1 MIKILLTTIFCVNLF
16 ANQLELSGTVISD
29 NEKIITSRNMG
40 YIKDV
45 YVNEG
50 SQVKKGDI
58 LYEIDSSSIDSN
70 KKEVLLN
77 LEILKNINQ
86 ENKIPITS
94 LVNSYIY
101 EQLNE
106 KSDLIKEFK
115 SKLAKEQTEVKIRIY
130 ENEKKFLLESSKL
143 TGTNSLNQEI
153 RFRLLNTI
161 YKKRFLSPNEMQTFY
176 DLKYQIKMIGVNLN
190 QISKKLNSNQ
200 QVNVDFLMESI
211 SKLDE
216 KLNEN
221 LVEIKKVLNYTNSR
235 TRA

>member
-1 MIKILLTTIFCVNLF
+1 M
-16 ANQLELSGTVISD
+16 
-29 NEKIITSRNMG
+29 
-40 YIKDV
+40 
-45 YVNEG
+45 
-50 SQVKKGDI
+50 
-58 LYEIDSSSIDSN
+58 
-70 KKEVLLN
+70 
-77 LEILKNINQ
+77 
-86 ENKIPITS
+86 
-94 LVNSYIY
+94 
-101 EQLNE
+101 
-106 KSDLIKEFK
+106 IKEFK

-216 KLNEN
+216 KLDEN
-221 LVEIKKVLNYTNSR
+221 LIEIKKVLNYTNSR

>member
-1 MIKILLTTIFCVNLF
+1 MRIKIFPI
-16 ANQLELSGTVISD
+16 
-29 NEKIITSRNMG
+29 
-40 YIKDV
+40 
-45 YVNEG
+45 
-50 SQVKKGDI
+50 
-58 LYEIDSSSIDSN
+58 
-70 KKEVLLN
+70 N

>member
-1 MIKILLTTIFCVNLF
+1 MRIKIFP
-16 ANQLELSGTVISD
+16 
-29 NEKIITSRNMG
+29 K
-40 YIKDV
+40 
-45 YVNEG
+45 
-50 SQVKKGDI
+50 
-58 LYEIDSSSIDSN
+58 
-70 KKEVLLN
+70 N

-115 SKLAKEQTEVKIRIY
+115 SKLAKEQTEIKIRIY

-176 DLKYQIKMIGVNLN
+176 DLKYQIKMISVNLN

>member
-1 MIKILLTTIFCVNLF
+1 VRIKIFP
-16 ANQLELSGTVISD
+16 
-29 NEKIITSRNMG
+29 K
-40 YIKDV
+40 
-45 YVNEG
+45 
-50 SQVKKGDI
+50 
-58 LYEIDSSSIDSN
+58 
-70 KKEVLLN
+70 N

>member
-1 MIKILLTTIFCVNLF
+1 MRIKIFPN
-16 ANQLELSGTVISD
+16 
-29 NEKIITSRNMG
+29 
-40 YIKDV
+40 
-45 YVNEG
+45 
-50 SQVKKGDI
+50 
-58 LYEIDSSSIDSN
+58 
-70 KKEVLLN
+70 N
-77 LEILKNINQ
+77 LEILKKINQ
-86 ENKIPITS
+86 ENKIPITA
-94 LVNSYIY
+94 LVNSCIY

-106 KSDLIKEFK
+106 KSNLLKEFK

>member
-1 MIKILLTTIFCVNLF
+1 MRIKIFPN
-16 ANQLELSGTVISD
+16 
-29 NEKIITSRNMG
+29 
-40 YIKDV
+40 
-45 YVNEG
+45 
-50 SQVKKGDI
+50 
-58 LYEIDSSSIDSN
+58 
-70 KKEVLLN
+70 N
-77 LEILKNINQ
+77 LEILKKINQ
-86 ENKIPITS
+86 ENKIPITA
-94 LVNSYIY
+94 LVNSCIY

-106 KSDLIKEFK
+106 KSNLLKEFK

-130 ENEKKFLLESSKL
+130 ENEKEFLLESSKF

>member
-1 MIKILLTTIFCVNLF
+1 MRIKIFPN
-16 ANQLELSGTVISD
+16 
-29 NEKIITSRNMG
+29 
-40 YIKDV
+40 
-45 YVNEG
+45 
-50 SQVKKGDI
+50 
-58 LYEIDSSSIDSN
+58 
-70 KKEVLLN
+70 N
-77 LEILKNINQ
+77 LEILKKINQ
-86 ENKIPITS
+86 ENKIPITA
-94 LVNSYIY
+94 LVNSCIY

-106 KSDLIKEFK
+106 KSNLLKEFK

-130 ENEKKFLLESSKL
+130 ENEKEFLLESSKF
-143 TGTNSLNQEI
+143 TETNSLNQEI

-216 KLNEN
+216 KLDEN
-221 LVEIKKVLNYTNSR
+221 LIEIKKVLNYTNSR

>member
-1 MIKILLTTIFCVNLF
+1 MRIKIFP
-16 ANQLELSGTVISD
+16 
-29 NEKIITSRNMG
+29 K
-40 YIKDV
+40 
-45 YVNEG
+45 
-50 SQVKKGDI
+50 
-58 LYEIDSSSIDSN
+58 
-70 KKEVLLN
+70 N

-101 EQLNE
+101 EQLNK

-115 SKLAKEQTEVKIRIY
+115 PKLAKEQTEVKIRIY

-200 QVNVDFLMESI
+200 QANVDFLMESI

>member
-1 MIKILLTTIFCVNLF
+1 MRIKIFP
-16 ANQLELSGTVISD
+16 
-29 NEKIITSRNMG
+29 K
-40 YIKDV
+40 
-45 YVNEG
+45 
-50 SQVKKGDI
+50 
-58 LYEIDSSSIDSN
+58 
-70 KKEVLLN
+70 N

-106 KSDLIKEFK
+106 KSDLLKEFK

-221 LVEIKKVLNYTNSR
+221 LVEIKKVLNYTNIR
-235 TRA
+235 TRS

>member
-1 MIKILLTTIFCVNLF
+1 MRIKIFP
-16 ANQLELSGTVISD
+16 
-29 NEKIITSRNMG
+29 K
-40 YIKDV
+40 
-45 YVNEG
+45 
-50 SQVKKGDI
+50 
-58 LYEIDSSSIDSN
+58 
-70 KKEVLLN
+70 N

-101 EQLNE
+101 EQLNK

-115 SKLAKEQTEVKIRIY
+115 PKLAKEQTEVKIRIY

-161 YKKRFLSPNEMQTFY
+161 YKKRFLLPNEMQTFY

>member
-1 MIKILLTTIFCVNLF
+1 VRIKIFP
-16 ANQLELSGTVISD
+16 
-29 NEKIITSRNMG
+29 K
-40 YIKDV
+40 
-45 YVNEG
+45 
-50 SQVKKGDI
+50 
-58 LYEIDSSSIDSN
+58 
-70 KKEVLLN
+70 N

-216 KLNEN
+216 KLNKN

>member
-1 MIKILLTTIFCVNLF
+1 MRIKIFP
-16 ANQLELSGTVISD
+16 
-29 NEKIITSRNMG
+29 K
-40 YIKDV
+40 
-45 YVNEG
+45 
-50 SQVKKGDI
+50 
-58 LYEIDSSSIDSN
+58 
-70 KKEVLLN
+70 N

-106 KSDLIKEFK
+106 KSDLLKEFK

>member
-1 MIKILLTTIFCVNLF
+1 MRIKIFP
-16 ANQLELSGTVISD
+16 
-29 NEKIITSRNMG
+29 K
-40 YIKDV
+40 
-45 YVNEG
+45 
-50 SQVKKGDI
+50 
-58 LYEIDSSSIDSN
+58 
-70 KKEVLLN
+70 N
-77 LEILKNINQ
+77 LEILKKINQ
-86 ENKIPITS
+86 ENKIPITA
-94 LVNSYIY
+94 LVNSCIY

-106 KSDLIKEFK
+106 KSNLLKEFK

>member
-1 MIKILLTTIFCVNLF
+1 MRIKIFP
-16 ANQLELSGTVISD
+16 
-29 NEKIITSRNMG
+29 K
-40 YIKDV
+40 
-45 YVNEG
+45 
-50 SQVKKGDI
+50 
-58 LYEIDSSSIDSN
+58 
-70 KKEVLLN
+70 N

-101 EQLNE
+101 EQLNK

-115 SKLAKEQTEVKIRIY
+115 PKLAKEQTEVKIRIY

-216 KLNEN
+216 KLDEN
-221 LVEIKKVLNYTNSR
+221 LIEIKKVLNYTNSR

>member
-1 MIKILLTTIFCVNLF
+1 MRIKIFP
-16 ANQLELSGTVISD
+16 
-29 NEKIITSRNMG
+29 K
-40 YIKDV
+40 
-45 YVNEG
+45 
-50 SQVKKGDI
+50 
-58 LYEIDSSSIDSN
+58 
-70 KKEVLLN
+70 N

-216 KLNEN
+216 KLDEN
-221 LVEIKKVLNYTNSR
+221 LIEIKKVLNYTNSR

>member
-1 MIKILLTTIFCVNLF
+1 
-16 ANQLELSGTVISD
+16 
-29 NEKIITSRNMG
+29 
-40 YIKDV
+40 
-45 YVNEG
+45 
-50 SQVKKGDI
+50 
-58 LYEIDSSSIDSN
+58 
-70 KKEVLLN
+70 
-77 LEILKNINQ
+77 
-86 ENKIPITS
+86 
-94 LVNSYIY
+94 
-101 EQLNE
+101 
-106 KSDLIKEFK
+106 LIKEFK

>member
-1 MIKILLTTIFCVNLF
+1 MRIKIFP
-16 ANQLELSGTVISD
+16 
-29 NEKIITSRNMG
+29 K
-40 YIKDV
+40 
-45 YVNEG
+45 
-50 SQVKKGDI
+50 
-58 LYEIDSSSIDSN
+58 
-70 KKEVLLN
+70 N

-200 QVNVDFLMESI
+200 QANVDFLMESI

>member
-1 MIKILLTTIFCVNLF
+1 MRIKIFP
-16 ANQLELSGTVISD
+16 
-29 NEKIITSRNMG
+29 K
-40 YIKDV
+40 
-45 YVNEG
+45 
-50 SQVKKGDI
+50 
-58 LYEIDSSSIDSN
+58 
-70 KKEVLLN
+70 N

-86 ENKIPITS
+86 EIKIPITS

>member
-1 MIKILLTTIFCVNLF
+1 MRIKIFP
-16 ANQLELSGTVISD
+16 
-29 NEKIITSRNMG
+29 K
-40 YIKDV
+40 
-45 YVNEG
+45 
-50 SQVKKGDI
+50 
-58 LYEIDSSSIDSN
+58 
-70 KKEVLLN
+70 N

-106 KSDLIKEFK
+106 ESDLIKEFK

-216 KLNEN
+216 KLDEN
-221 LVEIKKVLNYTNSR
+221 LIEIKKVLNYTNSR
-235 TRA
+235 TRS

>member
-1 MIKILLTTIFCVNLF
+1 MRIKIFP
-16 ANQLELSGTVISD
+16 
-29 NEKIITSRNMG
+29 K
-40 YIKDV
+40 
-45 YVNEG
+45 
-50 SQVKKGDI
+50 
-58 LYEIDSSSIDSN
+58 
-70 KKEVLLN
+70 N

-106 KSDLIKEFK
+106 KSDLLKEFK

-235 TRA
+235 TRS

>member
-1 MIKILLTTIFCVNLF
+1 MRIKIFPN
-16 ANQLELSGTVISD
+16 
-29 NEKIITSRNMG
+29 
-40 YIKDV
+40 
-45 YVNEG
+45 
-50 SQVKKGDI
+50 
-58 LYEIDSSSIDSN
+58 
-70 KKEVLLN
+70 N
-77 LEILKNINQ
+77 LEILKKINQ
-86 ENKIPITS
+86 ENKIPITA
-94 LVNSYIY
+94 LVNSCIY

-106 KSDLIKEFK
+106 KSNLLKEFK

-130 ENEKKFLLESSKL
+130 ENEKEFLLESSKF

-161 YKKRFLSPNEMQTFY
+161 YKKRFLSPNEMQSFY
-176 DLKYQIKMIGVNLN
+176 NLKYQIKMIGVNLN

-200 QVNVDFLMESI
+200 QIKVDFLMESI

>member
-1 MIKILLTTIFCVNLF
+1 MRIKIFP
-16 ANQLELSGTVISD
+16 
-29 NEKIITSRNMG
+29 K
-40 YIKDV
+40 
-45 YVNEG
+45 
-50 SQVKKGDI
+50 
-58 LYEIDSSSIDSN
+58 
-70 KKEVLLN
+70 N

-161 YKKRFLSPNEMQTFY
+161 YKKRFLSPNEMQSFY
-176 DLKYQIKMIGVNLN
+176 NLKYQIKMIGVNLN

-200 QVNVDFLMESI
+200 QIKVDFLMESI

-216 KLNEN
+216 KLDEN
-221 LVEIKKVLNYTNSR
+221 LIEIKKVLNYTNSR

>member
-1 MIKILLTTIFCVNLF
+1 MRIKIFP
-16 ANQLELSGTVISD
+16 
-29 NEKIITSRNMG
+29 K
-40 YIKDV
+40 
-45 YVNEG
+45 
-50 SQVKKGDI
+50 
-58 LYEIDSSSIDSN
+58 
-70 KKEVLLN
+70 N

-190 QISKKLNSNQ
+190 QISKKLN
-200 QVNVDFLMESI
+200 FLNTI
-211 SKLDE
+211 F
-216 KLNEN
+216 
-221 LVEIKKVLNYTNSR
+221 
-235 TRA
+235 

>member
-1 MIKILLTTIFCVNLF
+1 MRIKIFP
-16 ANQLELSGTVISD
+16 
-29 NEKIITSRNMG
+29 K
-40 YIKDV
+40 
-45 YVNEG
+45 
-50 SQVKKGDI
+50 
-58 LYEIDSSSIDSN
+58 
-70 KKEVLLN
+70 N

-176 DLKYQIKMIGVNLN
+176 DLKYQIKMD
-190 QISKKLNSNQ
+190 SSCE
-200 QVNVDFLMESI
+200 DFQYL
-211 SKLDE
+211 
-216 KLNEN
+216 
-221 LVEIKKVLNYTNSR
+221 
-235 TRA
+235 

>member
-1 MIKILLTTIFCVNLF
+1 MRIKIFP
-16 ANQLELSGTVISD
+16 
-29 NEKIITSRNMG
+29 K
-40 YIKDV
+40 
-45 YVNEG
+45 
-50 SQVKKGDI
+50 
-58 LYEIDSSSIDSN
+58 
-70 KKEVLLN
+70 N

-216 KLNEN
+216 KLNKN

>member
-1 MIKILLTTIFCVNLF
+1 MRIKIFPN
-16 ANQLELSGTVISD
+16 
-29 NEKIITSRNMG
+29 
-40 YIKDV
+40 
-45 YVNEG
+45 
-50 SQVKKGDI
+50 
-58 LYEIDSSSIDSN
+58 
-70 KKEVLLN
+70 N
-77 LEILKNINQ
+77 LEILKKINQ
-86 ENKIPITS
+86 ENKIPITA
-94 LVNSYIY
+94 LVNSCIY

-106 KSDLIKEFK
+106 KSNLLKEFK

-130 ENEKKFLLESSKL
+130 ENEKEFLLESSKF

-161 YKKRFLSPNEMQTFY
+161 YKKRFLSPNEMQSFY
-176 DLKYQIKMIGVNLN
+176 NLKYQIKMIGVNLN

-200 QVNVDFLMESI
+200 QIKVDFLMESI

-216 KLNEN
+216 KLDEN

>member
-1 MIKILLTTIFCVNLF
+1 MRIKIFP
-16 ANQLELSGTVISD
+16 
-29 NEKIITSRNMG
+29 K
-40 YIKDV
+40 
-45 YVNEG
+45 
-50 SQVKKGDI
+50 
-58 LYEIDSSSIDSN
+58 
-70 KKEVLLN
+70 N

-106 KSDLIKEFK
+106 KSDLLKEFK

-216 KLNEN
+216 KLDEN
-221 LVEIKKVLNYTNSR
+221 LIEIKKVLNYTNSR